1 MSLEGGGGERPTGLV
16 SIVTYNSAA
25 TIDAC
30 LDAVEAAAGRSAL
43 KWKVVVVDNHSS
55 DATPEILQ
63 RRRHGPGDLEVVL
76 NKDNAGFA
84 RAVGQATAAA
94 ADRDLLVL
102 VNPDCY
108 LGVDT
113 LAVSEEWLS
122 EHPGDAVTVQLWNED
137 GTLQTSAG
145 SAWRPS
151 RQVWRTLRQGGPA
164 AGVYINRR
172 ETRLSEEPIVVD
184 WANMAFFAIGLAVY
198 EELGGL
204 DTRFWMYCEDLDFCL
219 RMKDAGRRVWWLP
232 HGGATHLGGHSAA
245 GVEWSVQ
252 DMLIAAHGEIFRKRG
267 DRVELAWLRLA
278 MPVLYAGRAARCV
291 LGGRRL
297 EARRNL
303 SAASTALRLPRP
315 APPSSPSRSHR
326 ST

>member
-1 MSLEGGGGERPTGLV
+1 MRPVGTGLV

-30 LDAVEAAAGRSAL
+30 LDAIEVAAGRSAL
-43 KWKVVVVDNHSS
+43 DWKVVVVDNCSV
-55 DATPEILQ
+55 DDTTEILGH
-63 RRRHGPGDLEVVL
+63 RRMTSADLEVIL
-76 NKDNAGFA
+76 NEDNAGFA
-84 RAVGQATAAA
+84 AAVGQATAVGP
-94 ADRDLLVL
+94 DRDLLVL

-108 LGVDT
+108 LSDDT
-113 LAVSEEWLS
+113 LAVCEEWLAR
-122 EHPGDAVTVQLWNED
+122 HPGDAAVVQLWNPD

-151 RQVWRTLRQGGPA
+151 RQVWRALRQGGPA
-164 AGVYINRR
+164 GGVYINRR
-172 ETRLSEEPIVVD
+172 ETRLSDEPIVVD
-184 WANMAFFAIGLAVY
+184 WANMAFFAVGLDVY

-232 HGGATHLGGHSAA
+232 RGGATHVGGHSSA

-252 DMLIAAHGEIFRKRG
+252 DAVIAAHGEVFRKRG
-267 DRVELAWLRLA
+267 EHVELAWLRLA
-278 MPVLYAGRAARCV
+278 MPVLYAARAGLCVVQGRRPDARRHLRAAW
-291 LGGRRL
+291 
-297 EARRNL
+297 
-303 SAASTALRLPRP
+303 TALRLPRP
-315 APPSSPSRSHR
+315 SPR